1 MNGKWPVAMICVI
14 TLSFLSAGIC
24 LGSDLDDGISKYTD
38 ESITKDDD
46 LGKADKNLKFIV
58 LDAIMKAREQGT
70 TDGQDQNTNSIV
82 IGAGANLAGTT
93 IINVVE
99 DPSAGSS
106 NDDKKK
112 RP

>member
-1 MNGKWPVAMICVI
+1 
-14 TLSFLSAGIC
+14 
-24 LGSDLDDGISKYTD
+24 
-38 ESITKDDD
+38 
-46 LGKADKNLKFIV
+46 
-58 LDAIMKAREQGT
+58 MKAREQGT
-70 TDGQDQNTNSIV
+70 SEGQDQNSNSIV

-106 NDDKKK
+106 NDEKKK